1 MIFTLTMNPC
11 LDRFLY
17 VDELIA
23 DDTIRVKEIKDYP
36 AGKGIDAS
44 RVIEELGGETAAI
57 TLLGGKTGEQILYML
72 QEEGVITIPVW
83 IKTETRTNVMIETN
97 FEQYRMSL
105 PAYEINHENI
115 EMIKEI
121 VEKFVKK
128 DSSIVISGSLPDGLH
143 SSFYSNIIS
152 DLKKDNIKVYFDA
165 DGDKLSEG
173 LKSRPYCIKPNIHE
187 FERLINRKMTFKEE
201 IIKEG
206 IQARIDY
213 DLGVLLISLGSNG
226 ALAFSE
232 DGVYE
237 CKPLEIEVDSSVG
250 AGDSFLAAF
259 VYHKEQLKLSIEE
272 SLKAANAAGAAT
284 AMTPGTALLHKKDFL
299 SLFEKSAVN
308 KLNI

>member
-23 DDTIRVKEIKDYP
+23 DDTIRVKKINDYP
-36 AGKGIDAS
+36 AGKGIDVS

-57 TLLGGKTGEQILYML
+57 SLLGGNTGEKILYML

-83 IKTETRTNVMIETN
+83 MKTETRTNVMIETTSKQ
-97 FEQYRMSL
+97 FRMSL
-105 PAYEINHENI
+105 PTYKIKREDIDMIEEIL
-115 EMIKEI
+115 K
-121 VEKFVKK
+121 KFVKK
-128 DSSIVISGSLPDGLH
+128 DNIIVISGSLPNGLD

-152 DLKKDNIKVYFDA
+152 DLKKDNIRVYFDA
-165 DGDKLSEG
+165 DGKKLSEG
-173 LKSRPYCIKPNIHE
+173 LRSKPYCIKPNIHE
-187 FERLINRKMTFKEE
+187 FERLMDKKMTSKEE

-213 DLGVLLISLGSNG
+213 DLGILLISLGSDG

-232 DGVYE
+232 DGIYE

-259 VYHKEQLKLSIEE
+259 VYYKEQLKLSIEE
-272 SLKAANAAGAAT
+272 SLRAANAAGAAT
-284 AMTPGTALLHKKDFL
+284 AMTPGTALLHEKNFVEL
-299 SLFEKSAVN
+299 YEKSIVT
-308 KLNI
+308 KIKF

>member
-1 MIFTLTMNPC
+1 MNPC

-17 VDELIA
+17 VDELKA

-36 AGKGIDAS
+36 AGKGIDVS
-44 RVIEELGGETAAI
+44 RVIEELEGETAAI
-57 TLLGGKTGEQILYML
+57 SLLGGNTGEKILYML

-97 FEQYRMSL
+97 SEQFRMSL
-105 PAYEINHENI
+105 PTYEINNENI

-128 DSSIVISGSLPDGLH
+128 DSSIVISGSLPNGLD
-143 SSFYSNIIS
+143 SSFYSKIIS
-152 DLKKDNIKVYFDA
+152 DLKKDNIRVYFDA
-165 DGDKLSEG
+165 DGEKLSEG

-187 FERLINRKMTFKEE
+187 FERLIDKKMSSKEKIIEEGFNARKDYGL
-201 IIKEG
+201 G
-206 IQARIDY
+206 I
-213 DLGVLLISLGSNG
+213 LLISLGSEG

-232 DGVYE
+232 EGVYE

-259 VYHKEQLKLSIEE
+259 VYYKEQLNLSTED
-272 SLKAANAAGAAT
+272 SLRAANAAGAAT
-284 AMTPGTALLHKKDFL
+284 AMTPGTELLHKEDFL
-299 SLFEKSAVN
+299 SLFEKSIVT

>member
-17 VDELIA
+17 VDELKP
-23 DDTIRVKEIKDYP
+23 DDTIRVREIKDYP
-36 AGKGIDAS
+36 AGKGIDVS
-44 RVIEELGGETAAI
+44 RVIEELDGETAAI
-57 TLLGGKTGEQILYML
+57 SLLGGKTGEKILYML

-97 FEQYRMSL
+97 SEQYRMSL
-105 PAYEINHENI
+105 PTYEINNENI

-128 DSSIVISGSLPDGLH
+128 DSSIVVSGSLPNGLD

-152 DLKKDNIKVYFDA
+152 DLKKENIKVYFDA
-165 DGDKLSEG
+165 DGEKLNQG
-173 LKSRPYCIKPNIHE
+173 LKSKPFCIKPNIHE
-187 FERLINRKMTFKEE
+187 FERLIEKNLSSKKE
-201 IIKEG
+201 IIEEG
-206 IQARIDY
+206 MKCRKKY
-213 DLGVLLISLGSNG
+213 DLGILLISLGSDG

-232 DGVYE
+232 EGVYE
-237 CKPLEIEVDSSVG
+237 CSPLEIEVDSSVG

-259 VYHKEQLKLSIEE
+259 VYYKEQLKLSTEE

-284 AMTPGTALLHKKDFL
+284 AMTPGTELLHKK
-299 SLFEKSAVN
+299 SFEDLLKKSIV
-308 KLNI
+308 KKVK

>member
-1 MIFTLTMNPC
+1 
-11 LDRFLY
+11 
-17 VDELIA
+17 
-23 DDTIRVKEIKDYP
+23 
-36 AGKGIDAS
+36 
-44 RVIEELGGETAAI
+44 
-57 TLLGGKTGEQILYML
+57 ML